1 MYVPLAGLGNLTSS
15 LTKASKNILES
26 FAVPSNHELHQ
37 LLQRISIKHSTN
49 SKIIKNFK
57 QN

>member
-26 FAVPSNHELHQ
+26 FAVPSNPQTKGTTLNDVESLEGFHLVV
-37 LLQRISIKHSTN
+37 
-49 SKIIKNFK
+49 
-57 QN
+57 